1 MMKVELKSIKCLAY
15 DFDGV
20 MTDNR
25 VLIMEDGCEAVY
37 VNRSDGLAVSKF
49 KGLGICQVIIST
61 ETNPV
66 VRARA
71 QKLGI
76 AAVCGAEDKGEI
88 LLKYCKEIGIS
99 AEEVMFIGNDV
110 NDISAMNLAG
120 IKGAPADA
128 EKEVLEMA
136 DWISEKGGGRGVIR
150 DLYRQYV
157 ALAGKEQQTG

>member
-1 MMKVELKSIKCLAY
+1 MRKAELKPVKCLAY

-25 VLIMEDGCEAVY
+25 VLVMEDGREAVY
-37 VNRSDGLAVSKF
+37 ANRGDGLAVSKF
-49 KGLGICQVIIST
+49 KEMGIRQIIIST

-76 AAVCGAEDKGEI
+76 EAVHGTGDKGAV
-88 LLKYCKEIGIS
+88 LKRYCERVGIS
-99 AEEVMFIGNDV
+99 LEEVMFIGNDT
-110 NDISAMNLAG
+110 NDISAMKLAG
-120 IKGAPADA
+120 IRGAPADA
-128 EKEVLEMA
+128 EREVLEMA
-136 DWISEKGGGRGVIR
+136 DWVSEKAGGSGVIR

-157 ALAGKEQQTG
+157 EPAGTEL